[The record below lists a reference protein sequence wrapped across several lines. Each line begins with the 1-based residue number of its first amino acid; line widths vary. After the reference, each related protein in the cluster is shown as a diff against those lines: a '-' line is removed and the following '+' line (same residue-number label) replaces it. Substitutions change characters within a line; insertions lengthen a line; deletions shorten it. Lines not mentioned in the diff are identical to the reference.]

1 MKNKEYYFNIWTHWA
16 WGYNDVYEAP
26 LENYPL

>member
-1 MKNKEYYFNIWTHWA
+1 MKNKEYYFNIWTHWV